1 MVPLAFQTAVDI
13 INKRFPNEIASENE
27 NPLSKELFF
36 PGVLKEPS
44 VINSKE
50 EKRRQERR
58 LAALPGRGD
67 RWAACY
73 MGVIRP
79 H

>member
-1 MVPLAFQTAVDI
+1 MESLAFQTAADI

-44 VINSKE
+44 VLSN
-50 EKRRQERR
+50 
-58 LAALPGRGD
+58 
-67 RWAACY
+67 
-73 MGVIRP
+73 
-79 H
+79 

>member
-1 MVPLAFQTAVDI
+1 MEPLAFQTAVDI

-44 VINSKE
+44 VLSN
-50 EKRRQERR
+50 
-58 LAALPGRGD
+58 
-67 RWAACY
+67 
-73 MGVIRP
+73 
-79 H
+79 